1 MLTLIKKGDTMSD
14 YFEYKEWWISL
25 PLWIRETIDAESE
38 IEYMDVNEKQS
49 RAMQLLRQD
58 EANKKIAQSI
68 WGER

>member
-1 MLTLIKKGDTMSD
+1 MS
-14 YFEYKEWWISL
+14 YFEYKEWWINL

-58 EANKKIAQSI
+58 EVNRAIAGSI

>member
-25 PLWIRETIDAESE
+25 PRWIRETIDAESE

-49 RAMQLLRQD
+49 RAMQLIRQD
-58 EANKKIAQSI
+58 EVNKSIAQSI

>member
-1 MLTLIKKGDTMSD
+1 MRD
-14 YFEYKEWWISL
+14 YFEFKEWWIGL
-25 PLWIRETIDAESE
+25 PRWIRETIEAESE

-58 EANKKIAQSI
+58 DVNKTIADSI